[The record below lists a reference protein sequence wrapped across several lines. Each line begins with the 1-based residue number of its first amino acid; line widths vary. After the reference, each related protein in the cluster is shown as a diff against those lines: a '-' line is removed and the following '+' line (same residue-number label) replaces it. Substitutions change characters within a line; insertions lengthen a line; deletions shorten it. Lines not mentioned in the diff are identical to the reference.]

1 MEPLPKSWKLSS
13 VSSAV
18 SRTSPIAFRPA
29 GLQPFLIRVGSRTRA
44 IGVSSDNSGAGSA
57 RSFRFVFGHAFTVK
71 TLARYS
77 GMPFV

>member
-1 MEPLPKSWKLSS
+1 MKLSS

-29 GLQPFLIRVGSRTRA
+29 ASNTFLIRVGKPNAGDRGVVGQLWRGSRSL
-44 IGVSSDNSGAGSA
+44 IP
-57 RSFRFVFGHAFTVK
+57 FRFGHAFTVK